1 MSKAKIY
8 SDVPLAQTV
17 IDLCKVHGIRHVV
30 ISPGSRNAPLTIGF
44 SHDPFFQCYSVV
56 DERSAGFFA
65 MGIAQRLGEPV
76 AVLCTSGS
84 AVLNYYPA
92 VSEAYYSHLPLVVLS
107 ADRPEHL
114 IGIGDGQ
121 TINQEDVFSNHILYS
136 ANLSLIPKLSSVE
149 WDEKLSNLVREIKRA
164 NVEKAAKALAIAKNK
179 PGPVHINIPFDE
191 PLYGT
196 TSQPVET
203 YTDQVN
209 INGEDKNGAPKVD
222 LTEFMEMWEKSK
234 RKMVICG
241 VLYPDSLSGETIEKL
256 AADKSVVVFTETTS
270 NFDHPRFF
278 PGIDKIIMPLDET
291 GMKDLQPDLL
301 VTFGGMVISKKIKA
315 VLRNFPPKYHWHI
328 GMQKA
333 NDTFFCLSH
342 HIQMSPEAFLSE
354 LLSSTGINTESGY
367 RPHWQAAKSR
377 RAEAHEKW
385 LEKIDYSDFTVFEAI
400 LKLLPQGYSIHVSNS
415 STIRYMQLFERP
427 EGVEFFCNRGTSG
440 IDGSVSTAVGFASA
454 NERPTLLVTGDLSF
468 FYDSNGLWNKY
479 VPDNFKIILINNGGG
494 GIFRILPGDKN
505 TENFDRFFETI
516 HDLDASHLC
525 KMYGLEYAMTDNE
538 KELVPTLK
546 SFFDRN
552 AGPALLEIKTPRKY
566 NDEVLLDYF
575 KFLGMERWD
584 QQ

>member
-1 MSKAKIY
+1 MSIAKIY

-17 IDLCKVHGIRHVV
+17 IDLCKANGIRHVV

-44 SHDPFFQCYSVV
+44 SHDPFFHCYSVV

-84 AVLNYYPA
+84 ALLNYYPA

-121 TINQEDVFSNHILYS
+121 TINQEDVFANHILYS
-136 ANLSLIPKLSSVE
+136 ANLRSSPKLSSVDR
-149 WDEKLSNLVREIKRA
+149 DEKVNALVKEIEQA
-164 NVEKAAKALAIAKNK
+164 NVEKTAQALSHAQNK

-196 TSQPVET
+196 TSQPVGT
-203 YTDQVN
+203 YTESGN
-209 INGEDKNGAPKVD
+209 IESEGKNGPAVD
-222 LTEFMEMWEKSK
+222 LTEFIEMWEKSE
-234 RKMVICG
+234 RKMVLCG

-256 AADKSVVVFTETTS
+256 AKDKSVVVFTETTS
-270 NFDHPRFF
+270 NFDHPDFF

-291 GMKDLQPDLL
+291 GMKELQPDLL

-315 VLRNFPPKYHWHI
+315 VLRNFPPKYHWHV

-354 LLSSTGINTESGY
+354 LLSSTGTNTESGY
-367 RPHWQAAKSR
+367 RPHWQAVKSR

-385 LEKIDYSDFTVFEAI
+385 LEKIDYSDFTVFDAI
-400 LKLLPQGYSIHVSNS
+400 LKLMPKGHSIHVTNS

-427 EGVEFFCNRGTSG
+427 KGVEFFCNRGTSG
-440 IDGSVSTAVGFASA
+440 IDGSVSTAVGFASV
-454 NERPTLLVTGDLSF
+454 NERPTLLITGDLSF

-479 VPDNFKIILINNGGG
+479 VPGNFKVILINNGGG
-494 GIFRILPGDKN
+494 GIFRILPGDKD
-505 TENFDRFFETI
+505 TENFDRFFETT
-516 HDLDASHLC
+516 HDLDASNLC
-525 KMYGLEYAMTDNE
+525 KMYGLEYAMTDSE
-538 KELVPTLK
+538 KDLNPALK
-546 SFFDRN
+546 RFFDRDT
-552 AGPALLEIKTPRKY
+552 GPALLEIKTPRKY

-575 KFLGMERWD
+575 KYLGMEHWD

>member
-17 IDLCKVHGIRHVV
+17 IDLCKAHGVRHVV

-44 SHDPFFQCYSVV
+44 SHDPFIHCYSVV

-65 MGIAQRLGEPV
+65 MGVAQRLREPV

-84 AVLNYYPA
+84 ALLNYYPA

-121 TINQEDVFSNHILYS
+121 TIIQEDVFSNHILYS
-136 ANLSLIPKLSSVE
+136 ANLRSIPKLSSVDR
-149 WDEKLSNLVREIKRA
+149 DEKMSALVREIEET
-164 NVEKAAKALAIAKNK
+164 NVEKAAKALSLAKNK

-196 TSQPVET
+196 TSKPV
-203 YTDQVN
+203 
-209 INGEDKNGAPKVD
+209 INLSEGVSIESEEKNNTSAVD
-222 LTEFMEMWEKSK
+222 LSEFMEMWEKSE
-234 RKMVICG
+234 RKMVLCG
-241 VLYPDSLSGETIEKL
+241 VLYPNSLSDDTIDKL
-256 AADKSVVVFTETTS
+256 AKDKSVVVFTETTS
-270 NFDHPRFF
+270 NFDHADFF
-278 PGIDKIIMPLDET
+278 PGIDKIIMPLGESRL
-291 GMKDLQPDLL
+291 KDLQPDLL

-315 VLRNFPPKYHWHI
+315 VLRNFPPKYHWHV

-354 LLSSTGINTESGY
+354 MLSSTGTDKESGY
-367 RPHWQAAKSR
+367 RTHWESVKKSR
-377 RAEAHEKW
+377 GKAHEKW
-385 LEKIDYSDFTVFEAI
+385 LEKIDYSDFTVFDAI
-400 LKLLPQGYSIHVSNS
+400 LKLLPQGHSIHVSNS

-440 IDGSVSTAVGFASA
+440 IDGSVSTAVGFASV
-454 NERPTLLVTGDLSF
+454 NERPTLLITGDLSF

-479 VPDNFKIILINNGGG
+479 VPDNFKVILVNNGGG

-538 KELVPTLK
+538 KDLIPALK
-546 SFFDRN
+546 SFFDHN
-552 AGPALLEIKTPRKY
+552 TGPALLEIKTPRKY

-575 KFLGMERWD
+575 KYLGMERWD